1 MKIISNETF
10 QAQNFDENL
19 FNISHIRR
27 QLQLSLVTRS
37 SDFHDAFF
45 SDDALLL
52 MEMTVVEQIS
62 VNVLLLGSFPASE
75 ISRQPF
81 FAELSWK
88 IGRWL
93 DTRRTNVSKHLDFHI
108 II

>member
-1 MKIISNETF
+1 MKIISNETSR
-10 QAQNFDENL
+10 AQNFDENL

-27 QLQLSLVTRS
+27 QLSLVTRS

-45 SDDALLL
+45 SADALLL